1 MKKTYIY
8 SVIVFISLLFFSCKK
23 MNLLTFPISY
33 STDFTVSSG
42 FPINLPFDIPTPNVT
57 TNSTSEF
64 ESNKTAANLVKDVYL
79 DYLRLSISSPQGK
92 NFDFLK
98 SIHLYISLNGTNE
111 VEIAYLDNIPKGVTT
126 INLTP
131 TKAKLDK
138 YIKESSFNLRARA
151 TTREILTQDVTIM
164 SNMRFIIT
172 ADPL

>member
-1 MKKTYIY
+1 
-8 SVIVFISLLFFSCKK
+8 
-23 MNLLTFPISY
+23 
-33 STDFTVSSG
+33 
-42 FPINLPFDIPTPNVT
+42 
-57 TNSTSEF
+57 
-64 ESNKTAANLVKDVYL
+64 
-79 DYLRLSISSPQGK
+79 
-92 NFDFLK
+92 
-98 SIHLYISLNGTNE
+98 LYISLNGTNE